1 MVPDE
6 ESLTSGGG
14 EKRKEGEGEMEKL
27 SSSMQGKVGI
37 KHTALNMDEELK
49 KNLVI
54 FLIHS
59 SCKLSEY

>member
-27 SSSMQGKVGI
+27 SSSMQGKAGI
-37 KHTALNMDEELK
+37 KHTASNMDEELK

-54 FLIHS
+54 FLIHG

>member
-14 EKRKEGEGEMEKL
+14 EKRKEGEGEVEKL
-27 SSSMQGKVGI
+27 STLMQSKLGI
-37 KHTALNMDEELK
+37 KRTALNVDEELK

-59 SCKLSEY
+59 SWKLSEY

>member
-27 SSSMQGKVGI
+27 STSMQSKLGI
-37 KHTALNMDEELK
+37 KCTALDVDEELK

-54 FLIHS
+54 FLM
-59 SCKLSEY
+59 